1 LEADYFAN
9 AGKMTGINFDKY
21 DDIPIEV
28 SDKEKK
34 EVAPLTTFTAEVV
47 TEELMRNILLAKF
60 TKPTPVQRYSI
71 PICNMKRDLMACAQT
86 GSGKTAGFLFPCIS
100 MMLRAGPP
108 NIPRDR
114 SYRSP
119 VYPTALIL
127 APTRELALQIF
138 KEAKK
143 FCYRTGIQPCVVY
156 GGARSSDQMRELS
169 RGADM
174 LVATPGRLEDFLS
187 KRKISLSCT
196 RFLVLDEAD
205 QMLDMGFEPQIRDI
219 VERYDMADKYNRQT
233 MMFSATFPHEIQR
246 LAEDFLENHFFL
258 AVGEVGSAASDVQQS
273 VEYVKDH
280 DKEEFLLHWL
290 DNEFTS
296 NPKSLILVFVETKRQ
311 CDKLEYI
318 LCESGVK
325 AASIHGDR
333 DQGERESALHA
344 FRAGHRPVLV
354 ATSVASRGLDIPNVT
369 WVLNYDMPTSL
380 DVYVHRIGRTGRA
393 GNIGNALS
401 LVNEKSSNI
410 ARDLYERLRE
420 GKQDPPNWLKSLSS
434 QRRGGGRRGTG
445 GKRFGSKDYRSAGR
459 GGGSGGGHWSRSGG
473 GGGYGGSDNSAW

>member
-1 LEADYFAN
+1 MHVLCFQ
-9 AGKMTGINFDKY
+9 Y

-34 EVAPLTTFTAEVV
+34 EIAPLTKFTADVV
-47 TEELMRNILLAKF
+47 TDELMRNILLAKF

-187 KRKISLSCT
+187 KRKIALCCT

-219 VERYDMADKYNRQT
+219 VERYDMPDKFNRQT

-246 LAEDFLENHFFL
+246 LAEDFL
-258 AVGEVGSAASDVQQS
+258 VRVDG
-273 VEYVKDH
+273 
-280 DKEEFLLHWL
+280 
-290 DNEFTS
+290 
-296 NPKSLILVFVETKRQ
+296 
-311 CDKLEYI
+311 KLF
-318 LCESGVK
+318 
-325 AASIHGDR
+325 
-333 DQGERESALHA
+333 AL
-344 FRAGHRPVLV
+344 
-354 ATSVASRGLDIPNVT
+354 
-369 WVLNYDMPTSL
+369 PTP
-380 DVYVHRIGRTGRA
+380 
-393 GNIGNALS
+393 
-401 LVNEKSSNI
+401 
-410 ARDLYERLRE
+410 AR
-420 GKQDPPNWLKSLSS
+420 
-434 QRRGGGRRGTG
+434 
-445 GKRFGSKDYRSAGR
+445 
-459 GGGSGGGHWSRSGG
+459 
-473 GGGYGGSDNSAW
+473 

>member
-1 LEADYFAN
+1 MSFQ
-9 AGKMTGINFDKY
+9 Y

-34 EVAPLTTFTAEVV
+34 EVAPLTTFTPEVV
-47 TEELMRNILLAKF
+47 TKELMRNILLAKF

-108 NIPRDR
+108 NIPRER

-127 APTRELALQIF
+127 APTRELAIQIF

-187 KRKISLSCT
+187 KRKISLSCA

-219 VERYDMADKYNRQT
+219 VERYDMPDKHNRQT
-233 MMFSATFPHEIQR
+233 MMFSATFPMEIQR
-246 LAEDFLENHFFL
+246 LAEDFLVRVSIRNFVRLLLYIWFHSLSPTLSCPYASSVRFSWLCNFAGEPFL
-258 AVGEVGSAASDVQQS
+258 PGCGRSGLRCVRRAAVGRVCQ
-273 VEYVKDH
+273 
-280 DKEEFLLHWL
+280 
-290 DNEFTS
+290 
-296 NPKSLILVFVETKRQ
+296 
-311 CDKLEYI
+311 
-318 LCESGVK
+318 
-325 AASIHGDR
+325 
-333 DQGERESALHA
+333 
-344 FRAGHRPVLV
+344 RP
-354 ATSVASRGLDIPNVT
+354 R
-369 WVLNYDMPTSL
+369 
-380 DVYVHRIGRTGRA
+380 
-393 GNIGNALS
+393 
-401 LVNEKSSNI
+401 
-410 ARDLYERLRE
+410 
-420 GKQDPPNWLKSLSS
+420 
-434 QRRGGGRRGTG
+434 QRRVP
-445 GKRFGSKDYRSAGR
+445 APL
-459 GGGSGGGHWSRSGG
+459 
-473 GGGYGGSDNSAW
+473 A